1 MGIRMSDVSV
11 RPEVRPPGNARM
23 APTVAPP
30 MAPPRQPAPRG
41 RPKASPRGYG
51 GRVVPR
57 EQGDRSP
64 RATLLA
70 PPRTP
75 EPPRTTAPPRTEGSP
90 PGDGARP
97 GRMPFIIL
105 LCGLLAGA
113 LASLLVISTTLA
125 TGAYRITSL
134 QQQVDSLTLQRQQ
147 LQEQVAADN
156 SASVI
161 AERAEM
167 LGMKQQ
173 GLMRFI
179 NLQTGKVRT
188 DAGSGANA
196 QIDVPGY
203 TP

>member
-1 MGIRMSDVSV
+1 
-11 RPEVRPPGNARM
+11 
-23 APTVAPP
+23 VAPR
-30 MAPPRQPAPRG
+30 RQNGGPEALPRG
-41 RPKASPRGYG
+41 HGGGASPRSQG
-51 GRVVPR
+51 GFG
-57 EQGDRSP
+57 GDRSP
-64 RATLLA
+64 RANRAKL
-70 PPRTP
+70 
-75 EPPRTTAPPRTEGSP
+75 
-90 PGDGARP
+90 
-97 GRMPFIIL
+97 PFIIL